1 MAGINHLRE
10 IYDKRGESFLNNL
23 LNSYVIIN
31 EQVNGTFFGVKKTP
45 NDQFKFFKKSGEITY
60 VDQVLM
66 KYYNPAISF
75 FKNLPQEKLQRIPA
89 NFFFGFEYISRGDSN
104 ERKRFDISKNNLILS
119 YIQRLDADGKVVE
132 TVQGQDVL
140 TRWANYLD
148 VAPPPIVF
156 EGSLDDEQKSQIL
169 EFVYSPEKDLED
181 KFKTTSFSKYITSVL
196 NPDFKIDD
204 REIDT
209 LIFRFYGEKD
219 GAKEES
225 TFLAK
230 LVDPIFKEA
239 TKDRPKQ
246 ATNSQDYVWLII
258 IDLMNHIET
267 YDIADL
273 RDILDDSSFDQNYI
287 KLINKV
293 FLDFLE
299 EYNIKYEGLDLE
311 VPEYLKSAEFDINM
325 DLVGDE
331 AVIQRLKQSKTNV
344 EIYKILLNFFRKAR
358 KKSSASFF
366 GPELIEQLNLIV
378 QKVRNII
385 MGDEIYE
392 GLFPSFSQFIGAPAN
407 FEMIDEKDL
416 AQKQDAKVESK
427 QVNLL
432 IGDFQPVTM
441 GHVKAAE
448 ALKKKNGHPVIFIA
462 IKGETKTKTSPFS
475 ASLTR
480 IMLEKVQQEF
490 NKVICDVKVIPNGQ
504 IEEIMKVVMPDYS
517 PVLWGTSG
525 RRLNDYALQMDYIKK
540 RNIPLRL
547 SKDFKL
553 VELPSYAKSTDA
565 LDMVKEDNFLKF
577 KELVPSSISGQFF
590 NLKKELE

>member
-1 MAGINHLRE
+1 M
-10 IYDKRGESFLNNL
+10 
-23 LNSYVIIN
+23 
-31 EQVNGTFFGVKKTP
+31 
-45 NDQFKFFKKSGEITY
+45 
-60 VDQVLM
+60 
-66 KYYNPAISF
+66 
-75 FKNLPQEKLQRIPA
+75 
-89 NFFFGFEYISRGDSN
+89 
-104 ERKRFDISKNNLILS
+104 
-119 YIQRLDADGKVVE
+119 
-132 TVQGQDVL
+132 
-140 TRWANYLD
+140 
-148 VAPPPIVF
+148 
-156 EGSLDDEQKSQIL
+156 

-181 KFKTTSFSKYITSVL
+181 KFKTTSFSKYITSIL

-219 GAKEES
+219 GTKEES

-267 YDIADL
+267 YDIAEL
-273 RDILDDSSFDQNYI
+273 RDILDNSSFDQNYI

-311 VPEYLKSAEFDINM
+311 VPEYLKSPEFDINM
-325 DLVGDE
+325 DLVGDD
-331 AVIQRLKQSKTNV
+331 AVIQRLKQSKTNI

-366 GPELIEQLNLIV
+366 GPELVEQLNLIV
-378 QKVRNII
+378 QKLRNII

-392 GLFPSFSQFIGAPAN
+392 GLFPSFSQFIGAPSD
-407 FEMIDEKDL
+407 FQMIGEKDL
-416 AQKQDAKVESK
+416 AQLKEVKPEIK
-427 QVNLL
+427 KVNLL
-432 IGDFQPVTM
+432 IGDFQPVTL
-441 GHVKAAE
+441 GHIKAAE

-462 IKGETKTKTSPFS
+462 IKGDAKTKASPFS
-475 ASLTR
+475 PSLTR
-480 IMLEKVQQEF
+480 IMLEKVQQEL
-490 NKVICDVKVIPNGQ
+490 NKIICDVKVIPNGQ
-504 IEEIMKVVMPDYS
+504 IEEIMKVIMPEYE
-517 PVLWGTSG
+517 PILWGTTG
-525 RRLNDYALQMDYIKK
+525 RRLGDYALQMDYIKK

-553 VELPSYAKSTDA
+553 IELPSYAKSDDA
-565 LDMVKEDNFLKF
+565 MEAIKEDNFLKF
-577 KELVPSSISGQFF
+577 KELVPSSIAGQFF